1 MKKLLTALAML
12 AGAVT
17 LVACDRAPSNV
28 QTIISED
35 CGQEWKLIEVGEVVP
50 NGVGNYC
57 YMKSTVP
64 NYPMVGESNF
74 RGMFANNVRVNV
86 NSSYDYTIIDA
97 LKYIRYARFVTRQ
110 GSSGDDA
117 QNGASVWD
125 AAEGIVIDR
134 QIREIANSKDYL
146 LSQEIT
152 TFEPG
157 AFEEQ
162 MFLKINEVLAERGVA
177 LNTFT
182 FTVTP
187 DDQTRNMLDIDSA
200 LRVCVTINGL
210 TPEGC
215 QAIITARAGAPR
227 MTVNTGASAPIG
239 D

>member
-1 MKKLLTALAML
+1 MKKLLIASLI
-12 AGAVT
+12 G
-17 LVACDRAPSNV
+17 LVALSACADRATSNV
-28 QTIISED
+28 QTVVSED
-35 CGQEWKLIEVGEVVP
+35 CGQNWKLIPVGEAVP
-50 NGVGNYC
+50 LGTGNWC
-57 YMKSTVP
+57 FQKATVP

-74 RGMFANNVRVNV
+74 RGNFANNVRVNV
-86 NSSYDYTIIDA
+86 NSGYDYTITDA
-97 LKYIRYARFVTRQ
+97 LKYIRFARFVTRQ

-134 QIREIANSKDYL
+134 QIREVANSTAFL
-146 LSQEIT
+146 LSQDIT

-157 AFEEQ
+157 AFETAI
-162 MFLKINEVLAERGVA
+162 FTKINEVLADRGVQ
-177 LNTFT
+177 LDSFT

-200 LRVCVTINGL
+200 LRVCKSIEGM

-215 QAIITARAGAPR
+215 QTIITARAGATR
-227 MTVNTGASAPIG
+227 MTVNTGTNAPLG

>member
-1 MKKLLTALAML
+1 MKKLLIASLI
-12 AGAVT
+12 G
-17 LVACDRAPSNV
+17 LVALSACADRATSNV
-28 QTIISED
+28 QTVVSED
-35 CGQEWKLIEVGEVVP
+35 CGQNWKLIPVGEAVP
-50 NGVGNYC
+50 LGTGNWC
-57 YMKSTVP
+57 FQKATVP

-74 RGMFANNVRVNV
+74 RGNFANNVRVNV
-86 NSSYDYTIIDA
+86 NSGYDYTITDA
-97 LKYIRYARFVTRQ
+97 LKYIRFARFVTRQ

-134 QIREIANSKDYL
+134 QIREVANSTAFL
-146 LSQEIT
+146 LSQDIT

-157 AFEEQ
+157 EFETAI
-162 MFLKINEVLAERGVA
+162 FTKINEVLADRGVQ
-177 LNTFT
+177 LDSFT

-200 LRVCVTINGL
+200 LRVCKSIEGM

-215 QAIITARAGAPR
+215 QTIITARAGATR
-227 MTVNTGASAPIG
+227 MTVNTGTNAPLG